1 MAIMKKN
8 VDGGTTQLPKA
19 GASDYSK
26 HLGFKEVTGSIN
38 LEKKHSAATGSAIQA
53 TTSVPVNKGV
63 VDGGCKVGCS
73 GARTVNLGNYE
84 SVKISV
90 WLEMPCTKETVAE
103 TYDFITDWVGEQLTL
118 AVKNAKE

>member
-1 MAIMKKN
+1 MAIMIKK
-8 VDGGTTQLPKA
+8 DGGKLTAMPQA

-26 HLGFKEVTGSIN
+26 HLGFKEVVGAVNI
-38 LEKKHSAATGSAIQA
+38 EKKHSATTGSAMSS
-53 TTSVPVNKGV
+53 TTPIPVNKGA

-90 WLEMPCTKETVAE
+90 WLEMPCTKETVSE
-103 TYDFITDWVGEQLTL
+103 TYDFITDWVGEQLTA